1 VRTETFDTPGSL
13 LIDVRLPSG
22 EISLEATDEPRTY
35 VELDATHDSEDLRRI
50 IDNARVELR
59 SRGDGHELV
68 VDVNQKRFRFFDF
81 MRGDIIV
88 RVRAPKGSDVEIS
101 TASADTNMRGVWGS
115 LKAESASGDLYVD
128 ELTGDAE
135 VKGASA
141 DVQLR
146 DIAGRATVNTASG
159 DIEIGRV
166 GGDVVARS
174 ASGDVEVD
182 DAGAAVTIQ
191 TASGDQRIGAVSTG
205 RVTMQSASGD
215 QTVGI
220 RRGTRV
226 FIDAK
231 TMSGDT
237 MSELDIGDA
246 PVEGEGPAVEL
257 RATAMSGDIRIVRA

>member
-1 VRTETFDTPGSL
+1 MRTETFDTPGPL
-13 LIDVRLPSG
+13 LVDVRLPSG
-22 EISLEATDEPRTY
+22 DIALESIDEPRAY
-35 VELDATHDSEDLRRI
+35 VELDSTHDTDELREV

-68 VDVNQKRFRFFDF
+68 IDVHQKRFRFFDF
-81 MRGDIIV
+81 MRGDIRV
-88 RVRAPKGSDVEIS
+88 RVRAPRGADVEIT
-101 TASADTNMRGVWGS
+101 TASADTSVRGQWGS
-115 LKAESASGDLYVD
+115 LKAQTASGDLYAD
-128 ELTGDAE
+128 ELHGDAE
-135 VKGASA
+135 VKSASA

-146 DIAGRATVNTASG
+146 EIGGRATINTASG
-159 DIEIGRV
+159 DVEVGRV
-166 GGDVVARS
+166 RGDLVARS

-182 DAGAAVTIQ
+182 EAFAAVTIQ
-191 TASGDQRIGAVSTG
+191 TASGDQRVGSVSSG

-215 QTVGI
+215 QTVGV

-237 MSELDIGDA
+237 TSELDIGEE
-246 PVEGEGPAVEL
+246 PTGGEGPTVEL